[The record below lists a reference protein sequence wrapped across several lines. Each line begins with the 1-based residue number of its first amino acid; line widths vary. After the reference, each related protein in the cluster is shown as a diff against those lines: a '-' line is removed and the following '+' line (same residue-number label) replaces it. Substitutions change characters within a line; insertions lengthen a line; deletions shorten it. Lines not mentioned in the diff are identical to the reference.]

1 MRNNT
6 TSDVGKFILRVGVG
20 GLMVFHGIHKLIHGH
35 DFIVRQL
42 EINSLPSFLWIGVP
56 VAEIIAPLLL
66 IFGVATRISSFLIAF
81 TMLMT
86 FFLVLGTT
94 GLGLNPATG
103 GLKGELNLLFLVAS
117 VAILFIG
124 PGKIRINKQK
134 RGIWV

>member
-6 TSDVGKFILRVGVG
+6 TSDAGKFILRVGVG
-20 GLMVFHGIHKLIHGH
+20 GVMIFHGIHKLIHGH
-35 DFIVRQL
+35 DFIVKQL
-42 EINSLPSFLWIGVP
+42 ESNSLPSFLWIGVP

-94 GLGLNPATG
+94 GLELNPATG
-103 GLKGELNLLFLVAS
+103 GLKGELNLLFLIAS
-117 VAILFIG
+117 VAILLIG

-134 RGIWV
+134 RGIWI

>member
-35 DFIVRQL
+35 DFIVKQL

-117 VAILFIG
+117 VAILCIG

-134 RGIWV
+134 

>member
-35 DFIVRQL
+35 DFIVKQL

>member
-6 TSDVGKFILRVGVG
+6 TSDAGKFILRVGVG
-20 GLMVFHGIHKLIHGH
+20 GLMIFHGIHKLIHGH
-35 DFIVRQL
+35 DFIVKQL
-42 EINSLPSFLWIGVP
+42 ESNSLPSFLWIGVP

-94 GLGLNPATG
+94 GLGLNRATG
-103 GLKGELNLLFLVAS
+103 GLKGELNLLFLIAS
-117 VAILFIG
+117 VAILLIG

-134 RGIWV
+134 RGIWI